1 VKKEQ
6 SMNPIAP
13 GLIPPRPGLEREEP
27 EQAYEEDI
35 APDDGEMLPPDALPA
50 ESEEQLQQVERE

>member
-1 VKKEQ
+1 
-6 SMNPIAP
+6 MNPIAP

-35 APDDGEMLPPDALPA
+35 PPDDGDMLPPDALPA

>member
-1 VKKEQ
+1 
-6 SMNPIAP
+6 MNPIAP
-13 GLIPPRPGLEREEP
+13 GLIPPRPGLDREEP

-35 APDDGEMLPPDALPA
+35 PPEDGEMLPPDALPA

>member
-1 VKKEQ
+1 
-6 SMNPIAP
+6 MNPIAP
-13 GLIPPRPGLEREEP
+13 GLIPARPGLEREEP

-35 APDDGEMLPPDALPA
+35 PPEPEDDGEMTPPDALPA